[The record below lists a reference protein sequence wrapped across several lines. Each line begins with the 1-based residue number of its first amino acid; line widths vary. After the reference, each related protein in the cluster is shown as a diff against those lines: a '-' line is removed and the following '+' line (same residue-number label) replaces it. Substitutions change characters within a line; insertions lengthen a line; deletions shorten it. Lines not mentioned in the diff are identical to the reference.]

1 MVSRPRERL
10 ALISGAGWRLLFVA
24 ILLAALAHI
33 WAQQHYLAA
42 LAVVLASGLLLFD
55 LWRLV
60 MRPADAIDIGVEPAV
75 QRAPAQLV
83 AALELIDTVTVALFV
98 LGADDRIRF
107 MNRAARE
114 LAGFEAGRLRDIAA
128 LGEAGA
134 AAILKL
140 PIGGRQLIASKD
152 GHSLLAWVGSIRH
165 AGSEPQRLVSLQSVA
180 GELDAVQIGAWHA
193 MTRVLAHEMMNSLTP
208 IASMAESVESLVAA
222 GDRSPKIAGAIATIG
237 RRSRHLMDFVERYR
251 AIVDLPRPDLQA
263 VNVAGFLD
271 GISQLVGPEMEKRGI
286 SLELRLSENGSACFD
301 PALVEQA
308 IINLIHNA
316 ADAVGDIAA
325 PAVWL
330 AALRDQDSFSIEV
343 GDNGRGIE
351 EGLLEEIFVPFFT
364 TKAGGAGVGLALA
377 RQIALVHGG
386 SLTACRAQPV
396 GSIFRFRLPIRYVV
410 PSPLNRDSQAVS

>member
-42 LAVVLASGLLLFD
+42 LTVVLASGLLLFD

-114 LAGFEAGRLRDIAA
+114 LAGFEAGRLRDFVA

-152 GHSLLAWVGSIRH
+152 GRSLLAWVGSIRH
-165 AGSEPQRLVSLQSVA
+165 AGAEPQRLVSLQSVA

-386 SLTACRAQPV
+386 SLTACRAQPA
-396 GSIFRFRLPIRYVV
+396 GSIFRFRLPIRYVA
-410 PSPLNRDSQAVS
+410 PPPLNRDSQAVS